1 MSAKAG
7 DSKYSGQDKNHFP
20 FTKALDS
27 PLANV
32 ASEIEERRCDLIGRH
47 RELRNKVST
56 MERSIPILMAYNM
69 WTAERDCRDGPYDKV
84 REIVN
89 RFSSQPDPADK
100 LLAELKSTVD
110 GLHQETAQLHDRI
123 IDADVK
129 LEETGMELESLEQAN
144 KEMEEKL
151 IGLRNDIQRYS
162 TPSLHSIHS
171 EDLVCLKKIR
181 QLAEEELKLKNY
193 NRELECK
200 EIMYRRQMSKLL
212 SCKKFQR
219 NSGKMTE
226 RGQESRRIGKKLFD
240 PADYTLNKYST
251 KKKYNLEDK
260 NRQACCSCATS
271 ITLTPCEMASKNP
284 CAKLHPPLPCCV
296 PLERPASRAIAN
308 KSRDCICCKSCRRV
322 SSAVFKSKSPCSRK
336 PPCESLFSVAS
347 KTGIFSQTDP
357 YFFKSYHEYSYL
369 KQHIQNQKVRYF
381 ENIFKPHYAERHH

>member
-1 MSAKAG
+1 MSI
-7 DSKYSGQDKNHFP
+7 NF
-20 FTKALDS
+20 AL
-27 PLANV
+27 
-32 ASEIEERRCDLIGRH
+32 
-47 RELRNKVST
+47 T
-56 MERSIPILMAYNM
+56 
-69 WTAERDCRDGPYDKV
+69 
-84 REIVN
+84 
-89 RFSSQPDPADK
+89 Q
-100 LLAELKSTVD
+100 
-110 GLHQETAQLHDRI
+110 DRI

-260 NRQACCSCATS
+260 NR
-271 ITLTPCEMASKNP
+271 
-284 CAKLHPPLPCCV
+284 
-296 PLERPASRAIAN
+296 
-308 KSRDCICCKSCRRV
+308 V
-322 SSAVFKSKSPCSRK
+322 SG
-336 PPCESLFSVAS
+336 
-347 KTGIFSQTDP
+347 KTG
-357 YFFKSYHEYSYL
+357 
-369 KQHIQNQKVRYF
+369 
-381 ENIFKPHYAERHH
+381 A